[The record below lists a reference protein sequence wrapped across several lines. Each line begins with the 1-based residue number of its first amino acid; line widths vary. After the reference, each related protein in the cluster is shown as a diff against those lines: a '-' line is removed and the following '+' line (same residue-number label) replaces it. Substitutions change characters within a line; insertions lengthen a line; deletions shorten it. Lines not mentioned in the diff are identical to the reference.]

1 MTLTEDT
8 LIEGAR
14 RGDNDAIAQLFDRHW
29 RDAWRIAHGIVRS
42 REAADEVAQDAFLA
56 AIQALGSFDGRR
68 PFRAWLHRIV
78 VNRSIDAVRRDKRL
92 VRLDD
97 APDIAVDDHPADPML
112 AAAIRRLELD
122 RRAVIVLR
130 YGLEMTPPEIAVTL
144 DIPVGDGSDPELAK
158 SHCTPAFARQQD
170 STADSWF
177 HQSVV

>member
-1 MTLTEDT
+1 VTLTEDT

-29 RDAWRIAHGIVRS
+29 RDAWRIAHGIV
-42 REAADEVAQDAFLA
+42 LA

-144 DIPVGDGSDPELAK
+144 DIPVGTVHSRLARGLEDLRTQLEA
-158 SHCTPAFARQQD
+158 H
-170 STADSWF
+170 
-177 HQSVV
+177 VG